1 MKLSNIK
8 IFEIRYFYNKEDFK
22 LEEIF
27 VKYRFNKSLK
37 GFLVITT
44 SDENMTIDEIKY
56 RILAE
61 NIKYLLN

>member
-8 IFEIRYFYNKEDFK
+8 IFEIRYFYNKDNFR

-56 RILAE
+56 KILAE
-61 NIKYLLN
+61 LEK